1 MLTIPITKYKV
12 PFQGFL
18 QTEQDCY
25 SVEHL
30 SMSVSGNISRGD
42 EKEVLKSFSEIF
54 YLPPPS
60 LRKSVHVPVHLLF
73 KKTQ

>member
-1 MLTIPITKYKV
+1 MWVPFELSAMLTIPITKYKV

-42 EKEVLKSFSEIF
+42 KKEVL
-54 YLPPPS
+54 
-60 LRKSVHVPVHLLF
+60 
-73 KKTQ
+73 